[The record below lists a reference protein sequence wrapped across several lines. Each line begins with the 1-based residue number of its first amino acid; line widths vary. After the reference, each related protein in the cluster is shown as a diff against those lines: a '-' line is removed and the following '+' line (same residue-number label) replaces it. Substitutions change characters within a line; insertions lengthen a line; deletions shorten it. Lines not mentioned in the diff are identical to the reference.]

1 MNDDRERGTM
11 TEKAKDL
18 KKRLVEYSLRIIR
31 MYSALPKSDR
41 VAMVLGGQV
50 LRSGTS
56 PGAHHREAM
65 RARSDK
71 EFISKMEGGLQELE
85 ETDYW
90 LELIVESGIVPRA
103 MMNELIVETDELISI
118 FVTSIKTV
126 KNRRDKS

>member
-1 MNDDRERGTM
+1 MSDEL
-11 TEKAKDL
+11 KKPKDL
-18 KKRLVEYSLRIIR
+18 KTRLLDYSLRIIR
-31 MYSALPKSDR
+31 MYSALPKNYK
-41 VAMVLGGQV
+41 VAMVIGHQV

-56 PGAHHREAM
+56 LGAYYREAS

-90 LELIVESGIVPRA
+90 LELLVESGIVSREKMEA
-103 MMNELIVETDELISI
+103 LISETDELISI

-126 KNRRDKS
+126 EKRRDKS